1 MTICDILK
9 LLFSKNSKKQ
19 EQPKYNPYLSLIVE
33 SLKDELEEVLENLQ
47 TTQEFSWE
55 EQDGL
60 KRVNELKAE
69 IKRMEKM
76 EQQQAQ
82 ILQQTPFKK

>member
-1 MTICDILK
+1 MTICQILK
-9 LLFSKNSKKQ
+9 YLFSSKKQ
-19 EQPKYNPYLSLIVE
+19 EQPKYNPYLSLILE
-33 SLKDELEEVLENLQ
+33 SLKEELEEVLENLQ
-47 TTQEFSWE
+47 TTQDYSQE

-82 ILQQTPFKK
+82 IIQQTPFKK